1 MAPGA
6 LAFLPPS
13 SMQRRATTKVMQ
25 HLHATK
31 PSTATTAITAATAS
45 VMLGIGLSTQ
55 AAFAND
61 AAVLELEQPS
71 QYYSSTS
78 ILSSSTVVLAE
89 IDKFSL
95 PSYDASKGSVLID
108 ISSDLETVNKKTMTL
123 AKERREKT
131 DTSAE
136 KLQADEM
143 RRAEKDGSSLL
154 ESLLG
159 ESDLDRRARIEAEK
173 AETRANRWNT
183 F

>member
-6 LAFLPPS
+6 LAFLPAS
-13 SMQRRATTKVMQ
+13 STQQRATKEIMQ
-25 HLHATK
+25 SLHATK

-61 AAVLELEQPS
+61 AAVLELES

-89 IDKFSL
+89 IEKFTL

-108 ISSDLETVNKKTMTL
+108 ISSDLQTVNKKT
-123 AKERREKT
+123 
-131 DTSAE
+131 
-136 KLQADEM
+136 
-143 RRAEKDGSSLL
+143 
-154 ESLLG
+154 
-159 ESDLDRRARIEAEK
+159 
-173 AETRANRWNT
+173 
-183 F
+183 

>member
-6 LAFLPPS
+6 LAFLPAS
-13 SMQRRATTKVMQ
+13 STQQRATKEIMQ
-25 HLHATK
+25 SLHATK
-31 PSTATTAITAATAS
+31 PSTATTAITAAASAS

-55 AAFAND
+55 AAFASD
-61 AAVLELEQPS
+61 VAALEQPS

-89 IDKFSL
+89 IEKFTL

-108 ISSDLETVNKKTMTL
+108 ISSDLQTVNKKTMTL